1 MKKILIGMLAFVLL
15 TACSQIQKATDVI
28 TNPTAREVY
37 ARNFSEEN
45 VQYQQWIKSYE
56 KGKQDSLTISLP
68 YLESG
73 QYKTPNR
80 NAYSYNLNLQEGEQL
95 HVRLV
100 KELDSL
106 QVFIDLFKIEEGQLQ
121 QKPLAQAEENE
132 TRLTFEA
139 KETAMYK
146 LIIQPEME
154 ANTPFQVSVFTQPT
168 FGFPVVGKG
177 NKDIQSYWG
186 ATRDGG
192 KRSHEGVDI
201 FAARGTPVVAA
212 TDGRISSTG
221 NRGLGG
227 KQVWLR
233 EGLFGGSLYYAHL
246 DSIIATRGQRVK
258 KGDTLGLVGNSGNA
272 RTTAPHLHFGIYKGY
287 SGAINPLPFI
297 EEREIPSQEAT
308 FSSKVAAVIRNKAEL
323 RLGPSTSFTQIAS
336 LQQKDTV
343 EILGKTGNWFHIQ
356 PSDSLK
362 GFMHRSLL
370 KVSP

>member
-1 MKKILIGMLAFVLL
+1 MKKILIGTLAFVIL

-45 VQYQQWIKSYE
+45 VQYQQWKTAFE
-56 KGKQDSLTISLP
+56 AGKRDSLAISLP

-73 QYKTPNR
+73 QYQYPNR
-80 NAYSYNLNLQEGEQL
+80 NAHSYNIDLQEGEQL
-95 HVRLV
+95 QV
-100 KELDSL
+100 KVMKDVDSVH
-106 QVFIDLFKIEEGQLQ
+106 VFIDLFKLSEGQLQ

-132 TRLTFEA
+132 TQLTFEA
-139 KETAMYK
+139 KETAAYK

-168 FGFPVVGKG
+168 FGFPVAGKG

-192 KRSHEGVDI
+192 RRSHEGVDI
-201 FAARGTPVVAA
+201 FAPRGTPVVAA
-212 TDGRISSTG
+212 TDGRVSSTG

-227 KQVWLR
+227 NQVWLR

-246 DSIIATRGQRVK
+246 DSIIAIRGQRVK

-297 EEREIPSQEAT
+297 EQKDIPNLGEP
-308 FSSKVAAVIRNKAEL
+308 FSSKVAAVTRNKAEL